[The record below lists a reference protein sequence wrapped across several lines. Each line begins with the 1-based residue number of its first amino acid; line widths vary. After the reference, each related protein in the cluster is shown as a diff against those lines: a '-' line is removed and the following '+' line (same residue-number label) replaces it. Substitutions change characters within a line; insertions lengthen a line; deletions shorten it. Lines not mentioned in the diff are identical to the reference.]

1 MSEENQET
9 ETAPTE
15 DTVEQGVE
23 RVAEAVAIQASQL
36 GEFAAGMDSEEG
48 LGLAGLMDVP
58 VMVTVEVGRM
68 HMTLGRLVKLGAG
81 SLVTLDRQI
90 YEPADI
96 LVNGKIVAR
105 GEIVTIDQNYG
116 VRITS
121 VET

>member
-15 DTVEQGVE
+15 DTVEQVVE
-23 RVAEAVAIQASQL
+23 RVAEAVAIQANQL
-36 GEFAAGMDSEEG
+36 GEFAAGLDSEEG

-90 YEPADI
+90 HEPADI

-105 GEIVTIDQNYG
+105 GEIITIDDRYG
-116 VRITS
+116 IRVTK
-121 VET
+121 VE